1 MDAHTQEL
9 ELRCCVLRISVST
22 AGHLWTGSSNELHMV
37 SHNPHPGCAHLTAAF
52 VRCCHLHFQ
61 NEREGSSN
69 PDYTLYTMLKCR
81 LDVRKNLF
89 SKREVM
95 RWHRL
100 PTGVGKFPTLEVF
113 QN

>member
-1 MDAHTQEL
+1 
-9 ELRCCVLRISVST
+9 
-22 AGHLWTGSSNELHMV
+22 
-37 SHNPHPGCAHLTAAF
+37 
-52 VRCCHLHFQ
+52 
-61 NEREGSSN
+61 
-69 PDYTLYTMLKCR
+69 MLKCR